1 MPIRDDEKFKACFV
15 ADTMDEANQLL
26 VEYAKDIGFLASKLA
41 MITGMDAEDLQ
52 QEGIIGLARAK
63 RDFERERSEKFR
75 IFAIYK
81 IKDAMKEF
89 ITKQGNNVKTPQ
101 YVKNAAQLAEGLR
114 KVLEKIDGHR
124 YLSYAEIWHTSN
136 TYEAF
141 PPDNAK
147 DIISDLVALRQS
159 LKNLSDRS
167 HTSPLQLLERAEL
180 SPTASLEIVDRD
192 VNTISHEYNISTISE
207 NHIINTAKKILSEK
221 EFEMFD
227 LHFIQGETIRDMQFI
242 LGKSDGTI
250 AVQIGDIREKLG
262 KHKSKFVTVDK

>member
-1 MPIRDDEKFKACFV
+1 MPIRDNEEFKACFV

-26 VEYAKDIGFLASKLA
+26 VDYAKDIGFLASKLA
-41 MITGMDAEDLQ
+41 DITGMDAEDLQ

-63 RDFERERSEKFR
+63 RDFEKERSEKFR

-81 IKDAMKEF
+81 IKDAMREF

-147 DIISDLVALRQS
+147 DIINDLISLRQS

-180 SPTASLEIVDRD
+180 SPTASLEIADRD

-207 NHIINTAKKILSEK
+207 NHIVKTARNILTEK

-227 LHFIQGETIRDMQFI
+227 LHFIQGATLREMEED
-242 LGKSDGTI
+242 LGKKAPTI
-250 AVQIGDIREKLG
+250 NVQIMQIREKLG
-262 KHKSKFVTVDK
+262 KHKSKFVTVDE

>member
-1 MPIRDDEKFKACFV
+1 MPIRDNEKFSACFI

-26 VEYAKDIGFLASKLA
+26 VDYEKDIGFLATKLA
-41 MITGMDAEDLQ
+41 VITGIDAEDLQ

-63 RDFERERSEKFR
+63 RDFEVERSEKFR

-114 KVLEKIDGHR
+114 KILEKMDGHKYR
-124 YLSYAEIWHTSN
+124 SYADIWHTSN
-136 TYEAF
+136 VYKDA
-141 PPDNAK
+141 PPADMENL
-147 DIISDLVALRQS
+147 IGDLASLRQS

-180 SPTASLEIVDRD
+180 SPSASLEIVDRD
-192 VNTISHEYNISTISE
+192 VNTISHSYNSSTISE
-207 NHIINTAKKILSEK
+207 NHIVKTAKNILTEK
-221 EFEMFD
+221 EFEMFN
-227 LHFIQGETIRDMQFI
+227 LHFIQGATLREMEEDLCKKASTI
-242 LGKSDGTI
+242 S
-250 AVQIGDIREKLG
+250 VQIMQIREKLG
-262 KHKSKFVTVDK
+262 KHKYKFTHVDK